1 MSRKPLMLAAPML
14 VGALAVGLTGCKPP
28 PTDSAVARV
37 SLVAPTKGA
46 PSEPIPSPDTT
57 GAVWARTGNALRLV
71 YGIPGKPVLLALE
84 CLTPGTPGAQLRI
97 TRHVP
102 ADEGAAALLALI
114 GNGWIGRFPVDATPV
129 AGKSLWQGDVPANAR
144 EWSALKPEREASVTV
159 PGAGLVRLNPSPLP
173 MALIEI
179 CRGAPPEP
187 PKLVT
192 PELVYPDLSRRP

>member
-1 MSRKPLMLAAPML
+1 MSRKPWLLAMLA
-14 VGALAVGLTGCKPP
+14 LAGGLAGCKPP

-37 SLVAPTKGA
+37 ALDSPTNGA
-46 PSEPIPSPDTT
+46 PSAPIPSPDTA
-57 GAVWARTGNALRLV
+57 GAVWTHTGKALRLV

-84 CLTPGTPGAQLRI
+84 CIGPGSPGALLRI
-97 TRHVP
+97 TRHAP
-102 ADEGAAALLALI
+102 ADEGAGALLALI

-129 AGKSLWQGDVPANAR
+129 AGKSLWQGDVPATAR

-159 PGAGLVRLNPSPLP
+159 PGAGLLRLNPSQLP

>member
-1 MSRKPLMLAAPML
+1 MSRRAGVCA
-14 VGALAVGLTGCKPP
+14 ALALAGGLAGCKPP
-28 PTDSAVARV
+28 PTDAAVARV
-37 SLVAPTKGA
+37 SLERPAKG
-46 PSEPIPSPDTT
+46 PSEPIASPDVT
-57 GAVWARTGNALRLV
+57 GAVWAATGNPLRLV

-84 CLTPGTPGAQLRI
+84 CLSPATPDAKLRI
-97 TRHVP
+97 TRHAP
-102 ADEGAAALLALI
+102 ADEGADALLALI

-129 AGKSLWQGDVPANAR
+129 AGKSLWQGDVPAAAQ

-159 PGAGLVRLNPSPLP
+159 PGAGLLRLNPSPLP

-187 PKLVT
+187 PKPVT

>member
-1 MSRKPLMLAAPML
+1 MSRKPVVLAAL
-14 VGALAVGLTGCKPP
+14 ALAGGLAAGLSGCKPP

-37 SLVAPTKGA
+37 ALDSPAKGA

-57 GAVWARTGNALRLV
+57 GAVWAPTGNALRLV

-84 CLTPGTPGAQLRI
+84 CLSPSTPGAQLRI
-97 TRHVP
+97 TRHVR

-159 PGAGLVRLNPSPLP
+159 PGGGLVRLNPSPLP
-173 MALIEI
+173 MALVDI
-179 CRGAPPEP
+179 CRGEP
-187 PKLVT
+187 PKLSPVETVQFT
-192 PELVYPDLSRRP
+192 PELSPIP